1 MSDQINNRK
10 TVFLP
15 RSIDEYIPED
25 HEARLYV
32 QIADQMDLS
41 ELEAQY
47 STTTGRMAYP
57 PAMLLT
63 LWIYGYMKGINTSRE
78 LEQAT
83 RENMVFLYISAGH
96 HPDHNTLSQF
106 RKRNGEAFQKAAS
119 KFLQMLVLDGQVD
132 LKTLVIDGTK
142 LKANIVREQRETA
155 EMAREYVR
163 VIEKYLKA
171 VSEQTDRVEAEGNH
185 RVQSGLIHPTRAAH
199 IEKRLADKKGI
210 QQMREMVAKIE
221 AENAQRLAGEQA
233 SHED

>member
-1 MSDQINNRK
+1 
-10 TVFLP
+10 
-15 RSIDEYIPED
+15 
-25 HEARLYV
+25 
-32 QIADQMDLS
+32 
-41 ELEAQY
+41 LEAQY

-96 HPDHNTLSQF
+96 HPDHRTLSQF

-119 KFLQMLVLDGQVD
+119 KFLQMLVVAGQVEI
-132 LKTLVIDGTK
+132 KTLVIDGTRIEWEK
-142 LKANIVREQRETA
+142 RVTA

-171 VSEQTDRVEAEGNH
+171 MSEQTDRVEAEGNH